1 MMLRQRHRLRIDY
14 GLAIALWAALVAQP
28 GFAEEAA
35 STAHGDSKA
44 SPSPAP
50 SSENSSRRSVDED
63 AGKGAV
69 KADDKRP
76 SRGDDGRTQQGDRG
90 HVETHATG
98 KNPDTGAP
106 SASNPTDIDTRISV
120 QPRRLGAKPDRGR
133 SAIESPLSR
142 RLQRQTAPVPRNPNV
157 PVRNAIGVSVQ
168 QPASAERRDLIRPH
182 APAAAAPAASVG
194 APAVPSNAGIHFNR
208 ADGSPDHHIA
218 ITTPAIVPPV
228 ANRAAINGTGLT
240 HRNVGPPLIGG
251 PKAAVAGVNG
261 TMIKPKH

>member
-1 MMLRQRHRLRIDY
+1 MMFRQRHRLRIDY

-63 AGKGAV
+63 VGKGAA
-69 KADDKRP
+69 KADDKHP

-157 PVRNAIGVSVQ
+157 PVLNAIGVPVQ
-168 QPASAERRDLIRPH
+168 QPAHAERRDFTRPAPVAM
-182 APAAAAPAASVG
+182 APATPAG
-194 APAVPSNAGIHFNR
+194 ATAVPSNAGIHINR
-208 ADGSPDHHIA
+208 AEGAPDHHIA

-240 HRNVGPPLIGG
+240 HPSVGPPLIGG